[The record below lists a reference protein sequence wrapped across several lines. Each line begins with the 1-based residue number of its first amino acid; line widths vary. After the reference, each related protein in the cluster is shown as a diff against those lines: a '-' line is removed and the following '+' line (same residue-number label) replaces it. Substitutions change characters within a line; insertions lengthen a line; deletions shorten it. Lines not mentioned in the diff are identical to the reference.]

1 MTQFGSYQESIE
13 ILEKLF
19 LHHIVMRDAS
29 IINLCI
35 QKLEAA
41 QPIGTLDPEVEA
53 VIHQKEQPNLFDD
66 GDEMEVAALQ
76 GTEKQ

>member
-41 QPIGTLDPEVEA
+41 QNEA
-53 VIHQKEQPNLFDD
+53 QLAYEYEIKKSEEQ
-66 GDEMEVAALQ
+66 
-76 GTEKQ
+76 